1 VEISEEKIDKIV
13 EAVHNIREDL
23 VEQKITLAKQAV
35 VLEDH
40 TRRSFAAEENLAL
53 LRQQIRPI
61 ESHVL
66 FVRGVVKTIVV
77 LISLVSAAAA
87 VIKLFH

>member
-1 VEISEEKIDKIV
+1 MEISEEKIDKIV

-40 TRRSFAAEENLAL
+40 TRRSLAAEENLAL
-53 LRQQIRPI
+53 LREQIRPI

-77 LISLVSAAAA
+77 LISLVSAVAA
-87 VIKLFH
+87 VAKLFH